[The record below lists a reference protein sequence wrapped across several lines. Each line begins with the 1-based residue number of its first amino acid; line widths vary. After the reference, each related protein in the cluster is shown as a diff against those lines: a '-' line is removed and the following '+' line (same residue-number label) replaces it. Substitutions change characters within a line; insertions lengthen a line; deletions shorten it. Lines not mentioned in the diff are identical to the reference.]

1 MHTLLQEIILLFP
14 QPSIKQRAGKNPS
27 RKRAEVVYE
36 KKNMSVEATS
46 VYKPTSAVVPYCPS
60 TLSIGE
66 AAEAKK
72 EKK

>member
-1 MHTLLQEIILLFP
+1 M
-14 QPSIKQRAGKNPS
+14 K
-27 RKRAEVVYE
+27 

-46 VYKPTSAVVPYCPS
+46 VYKPTSAVVPHCPS